1 MISPE
6 PGDGSRAP
14 LISVVIGVYNKK
26 PHLAECLRSVFA
38 QTCGDFEL
46 IIVDDASTDG
56 SLAVIRQ
63 FQDPRIRLVVRERNS
78 GLPAVPRNEA
88 IRMARGEYL
97 AFLDADDVWMPDKLA
112 RQTAFMKAHPEY
124 PLTHTACMV
133 MDAEGR
139 DLYVRNHGNYPPNG
153 DCLAELL
160 RKTFICLSTVMVRR
174 DLLEKSGLFSED
186 PGLRY
191 NSEDQEFFLRCLNA
205 GGGIG
210 MPSGEILARYRWD
223 EYSVCHHP
231 DRWKPGLDLLGHREL
246 WAGRMP
252 EGEVRQIV
260 YETAQEKAYLWR
272 AQGRFG
278 PARWFARQMIR
289 LYPLRPG
296 GWRQWLAG
304 VFRRP

>member
-1 MISPE
+1 VVSPE
-6 PGDGSRAP
+6 TENRLRPP
-14 LISVVIGVYNKK
+14 QVSVIIGVYNKA
-26 PHLAECLRSVFA
+26 PHLEECLQSVIA
-38 QTCGDFEL
+38 QTCRDFEL

-56 SLAVIRQ
+56 SLDVIRSIC
-63 FQDPRIRLVVRERNS
+63 DSRMRLVVRNRNS

-88 IRMARGEYL
+88 IRMARGAYL
-97 AFLDADDVWMPDKLA
+97 AFLDADDVWMPGKLA
-112 RQTAFMKAHPEY
+112 QQVAFMVDHPEF

-160 RKTFICLSTVMVRR
+160 RKTFICLSTVVVRR
-174 DLLEKSGLFSED
+174 DLLVKSGLFSED

-231 DRWKPGLDLLGHREL
+231 DRWKPGLDLLARRDL
-246 WAGRMP
+246 WAGRMK
-252 EGEVRQIV
+252 EREVRQIV

-272 AQGRFG
+272 TQGRFG

-289 LYPLRPG
+289 LFPLRSG
-296 GWRQWLAG
+296 GWRQWIASGLL
-304 VFRRP
+304 RP